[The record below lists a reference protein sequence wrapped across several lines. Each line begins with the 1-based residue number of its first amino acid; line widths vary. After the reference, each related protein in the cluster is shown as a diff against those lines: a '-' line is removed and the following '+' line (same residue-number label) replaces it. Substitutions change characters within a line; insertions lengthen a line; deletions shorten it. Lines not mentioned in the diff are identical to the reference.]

1 MGCTFMRKGKTST
14 KPKQES
20 AVRPLSRSKVK
31 KSKLPKTNT
40 KASKTEKKVTK
51 LGNKDGNKSFGSP
64 EATVEL
70 KQLLKIRGEVRQN
83 RPKFL
88 RQESWRYI
96 RVGYSWRKPKG
107 SDSKM
112 RLRKKGWPSLVKIGH
127 RSPVKARGLHPSGFN
142 DILVFTN
149 QDLERLNRETDAV
162 RLASGLGARK
172 RREIV
177 DRANELG
184 LKILNLRGLRVL
196 SSKE

>member
-1 MGCTFMRKGKTST
+1 MRKGETNT

-20 AVRPLSRSKVK
+20 ATRPSSESKVK
-31 KSKLPKTNT
+31 KLKLTNVKE
-40 KASKTEKKVTK
+40 KAPKTEKKVTK
-51 LGNKDGNKSFGSP
+51 LGNKDEKKPFVSP
-64 EATVEL
+64 VATVEVKESL
-70 KQLLKIRGEVRQN
+70 KLRAAIRQN

-96 RVGYSWRKPKG
+96 RVGDSWRRPKG
-107 SDSKM
+107 TDSKM
-112 RLRKKGWPSLVKIGH
+112 RLRKRGWPSLVKIGY
-127 RSPVKARGLHPSGFN
+127 RGPSKARGLHPSGFN
-142 DILVFTN
+142 DILVFTKE
-149 QDLERLNRETDAV
+149 DLERLNPETDAI
-162 RLASGLGARK
+162 RLSSGLGARK

>member
-1 MGCTFMRKGKTST
+1 MKRGKTNT
-14 KPKQES
+14 KPKKES
-20 AVRPLSRSKVK
+20 AARPLSKSKVK
-31 KSKLPKTNT
+31 KVKLTNVKT

-51 LGNKDGNKSFGSP
+51 LVKKDEKKPFESP
-64 EATVEL
+64 SASLEV
-70 KQLLKIRGEVRQN
+70 KQLLKLRDEARQN

-96 RVGYSWRKPKG
+96 RVGNSWRKPKG
-107 SDSKM
+107 TDSRM
-112 RLRKKGWPSLVKIGH
+112 RLRKKGWPSIVKIGH
-127 RSPVKARGLHPSGFN
+127 GGPAKARGLHPSGFN
-142 DILVFTN
+142 DILVFTEEE
-149 QDLERLNRETDAV
+149 LERLNPETDAI
-162 RLASGLGARK
+162 RLSSGLGARK